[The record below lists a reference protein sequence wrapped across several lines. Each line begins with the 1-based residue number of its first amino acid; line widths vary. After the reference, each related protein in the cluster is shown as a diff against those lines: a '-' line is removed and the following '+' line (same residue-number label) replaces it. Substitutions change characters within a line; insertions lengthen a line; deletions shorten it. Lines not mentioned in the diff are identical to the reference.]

1 MVILKWVIDEEFCDD
16 DHGHDNVGHYEEVEL
31 TDEEVAVAVKN
42 HLRYLLG
49 VENDFNVDNLFDDL
63 PCRISDIEEVYGEE
77 IAEYY
82 GGELPVKVIA
92 KEPKTLWHDAKK
104 ERPAKSGIY
113 IAYSKSGMVIN
124 TTYSKKYD
132 AFNATD
138 EYTERKFEPQ
148 SWTTYEELGLPKREV

>member
-31 TDEEVAVAVKN
+31 TDEEVAVAVKEHFRN
-42 HLRYLLG
+42 VYDLKS
-49 VENDFNVDNLFDDL
+49 DFLFEDL
-63 PCRISDIEEVYGEE
+63 TCRFPDIEEAYGEE

-82 GGELPVKVIA
+82 DGKLPVKVIA

-113 IAYSKSGMVIN
+113 IVYTGAGMVIN
-124 TTYSKKYD
+124 TTYSKIYD
-132 AFNATD
+132 AFNVLDDVEESKKNAIKVD
-138 EYTERKFEPQ
+138 V
-148 SWTTYEELGLPKREV
+148 WTTYEELGLPKRED